1 MEPQSRITPFLYVV
15 FLFLAAGSVC
25 GVPIVNQLLV
35 ELAAPNAWLV
45 NGIHAVGRSVGLI
58 LNLLVLNAFVILLD
72 RTVGIGRGFLWG
84 LRMCWGHV
92 PRLMQTFTVVV
103 GLIAVAIDI
112 NQMVLWLFR
121 NSAHLENLLAVASAI
136 SRFTLETDATTANV
150 FFLVVL
156 SVAVMQGYYRAPVWQ
171 RIRCAPSAAEKT
183 ISGTMAAQ
191 VDAKARKKIA
201 KAEQLVEEGRL
212 GKAAKILEGLGEE
225 YCYRA
230 GKLYVQ
236 RGYHGRAAAAF
247 LRGGDYYARVGNYLR
262 AGNAYY
268 FGNHWEKAVEAF
280 ARMKPSSGFLEDR
293 ERVTQWG
300 ARWGESLFHLERY
313 EESAKIYLRFEM
325 YQKAGESFEKAGMPV
340 EAAQAF
346 ERVGAYQ
353 SSIDSRQKHGDA
365 EKALLEKAKQ
375 AGRQGEWAQAGSMY
389 EKLGDLE
396 AAAHAFLKGNL
407 QRKAAHCFFAIR
419 RFDKALELFL
429 EVGEEE
435 KALQCYQELGQYQ
448 RAAMMAAELGLQD
461 RQAELFRKGGD
472 YVRAARAYLMIG
484 ELSLAID
491 CLRMIGRQNA
501 EEIGECVKIISI
513 LTEQKRLNEALEC
526 GMAVIQ
532 GHETEPILQPMVHRV
547 IDVLLRLDDVK
558 RAAELAFRLAD
569 ENPNDND
576 AVQLAKNIGQRVGI
590 TYRPKN
596 ESIAASLSH
605 LVETPMLPDPSMKAV
620 PQKRRRTQPTPVA
633 PMPLAMPAAPMP
645 VPTPAHVAVAA
656 PPVVPGSARKRVRNP
671 FLSQSDQQEVTL
683 TLDDESIY
691 DLTRDGP
698 LHRYRIIKELGKGGM
713 GRVYK
718 ALDTR
723 LNRKVALKMLHPELN
738 HEPKV
743 LLFFK
748 REVRS
753 IASLNHPNIVQLYD
767 AGMEKGCFY
776 MVMEYVKGATLDKLA
791 LRQPDNLLKSM
802 VAIWHQAC
810 TGLKYAHE
818 AGIIHRDIK
827 PTNIM
832 VNKSRT
838 VKILDFGLA
847 KQVSD
852 TNQTQQLWGTPTFMA
867 PELFLGDRA
876 TFQTDIY
883 SMGATFYVL
892 ATGREPFSQENAS
905 AKFAGNGLPDAPH
918 LIDPKIP
925 EALSE
930 TIQRC
935 FYLNPKDRFE
945 SVDALIAQ
953 LRQIGGKGR

>member
-1 MEPQSRITPFLYVV
+1 METESRISPFLYVA
-15 FLFLAAGSVC
+15 FLFLAIGSVA
-25 GVPIVNQLLV
+25 GVPVVNEMLLGV
-35 ELAAPNAWLV
+35 TSPGSWIA
-45 NGIHAVGRSVGLI
+45 NGLSYLESSVGLI
-58 LNLLVLNAFVILLD
+58 LNLLVLSAFVILLD
-72 RTVGIGRGFLWG
+72 RTIGIGRGFLWG
-84 LRMCWGHV
+84 LRMCWQHV
-92 PRLMQTFTVVV
+92 PRGLQFWVVV
-103 GLIAVAIDI
+103 IGAIAVCIDLNELI
-112 NQMVLWLFR
+112 LYSLQPGDTP
-121 NSAHLENLLAVASAI
+121 EGEGYLAVAAAI

-150 FFLVVL
+150 FFLVIL
-156 SVAVMQGYYRAPVWQ
+156 SSAVMIGYYRAPVWQ

-191 VDAKARKKIA
+191 VDTRARKKIA

-236 RGYHGRAAAAF
+236 RGHHGRASAAF

-280 ARMKPSSGFLEDR
+280 SRMRPSSGFLEDR
-293 ERVTQWG
+293 ERVSQWG
-300 ARWGESLFHLERY
+300 QRWGESLFHLGRF
-313 EESAKIYLRFEM
+313 EESAEIYLRFEM
-325 YQKAGESFEKAGMPV
+325 FQKAGESFEKAGMV
-340 EAAQAF
+340 KEATAAF
-346 ERVGAYQ
+346 DRVGSYATT
-353 SSIDSRQKHGDA
+353 SKMAEGHGEA
-365 EKALLEKAKQ
+365 EQQLLEKAKA
-375 AGRQGEWAQAGSMY
+375 AGRQGEWAQAGSFY
-389 EKLGDLE
+389 ERLGDHE
-396 AAAHAFLKGNL
+396 AAALAFLKGNL
-407 QRKAAHCFFAIR
+407 KRKAAHSFFTIKR
-419 RFDKALELFL
+419 YDRALELFL
-429 EVGEEE
+429 EIGEEE

-448 RAAMMAAELGLQD
+448 RAAMLAAELGLQD

-484 ELSLAID
+484 EGSQAID
-491 CLRMIGRQNA
+491 CLRLVNRQNP
-501 EEIGECVKIISI
+501 EEIKECVQIISI
-513 LTEQKRLNEALEC
+513 LTEQKRLDDALEC
-526 GMAVIQ
+526 GMAMIR
-532 GHETEPILQPMVHRV
+532 GHETEKALLPMVHRV

-569 ENPNDND
+569 QNPNDD
-576 AVQLAKNIGQRVGI
+576 SAVQLAKNIGQRVGI
-590 TYRPKN
+590 TYRVKS
-596 ESIAASLSH
+596 ESIASSLSH
-605 LVETPMLPDPSMKAV
+605 LVEAPMLPDPRMKAV
-620 PQKRRRTQPTPVA
+620 PQKRRAPAPRRRASEASPVALPTP
-633 PMPLAMPAAPMP
+633 PSLPPG
-645 VPTPAHVAVAA
+645 TP
-656 PPVVPGSARKRVRNP
+656 PKRGKGARNP
-671 FLSQSDQQEVTL
+671 FFPEPEQQEITL
-683 TLDDESIY
+683 TLDDESVY

-698 LHRYRIIKELGKGGM
+698 LRRYRIIKELGKGGM

-723 LNRKVALKMLHPELN
+723 LDRKVALKMLHPELN

-753 IASLNHPNIVQLYD
+753 IASLNHPNVVQLYD

-892 ATGREPFSQENAS
+892 ATGREPFGQENAS
-905 AKFAGNGLPDAPH
+905 DKFAGNGLPKPPH
-918 LIDPKIP
+918 ELEPKIP
-925 EALSE
+925 LALSK

-935 FYLNPKDRFE
+935 FYLNPRDRFD

>member
-1 MEPQSRITPFLYVV
+1 MNEMLIGW
-15 FLFLAAGSVC
+15 AEAGSWMANSVAYI
-25 GVPIVNQLLV
+25 G
-35 ELAAPNAWLV
+35 A
-45 NGIHAVGRSVGLI
+45 SVGLV
-58 LNLLVLNAFVILLD
+58 LNILVLSAFIILLD
-72 RTVGIGRGFLWG
+72 RTIGIGRGFLWG
-84 LRMCWGHV
+84 LRMCWQHV
-92 PRLMQTFTVVV
+92 PRGLQFGVAVV
-103 GLIAVAIDI
+103 GAVAVCIDV
-112 NQMVLWLFR
+112 NQLILY
-121 NSAHLENLLAVASAI
+121 LLSDGDAVTAGEGYLAIASAI
-136 SRFTLETDATTANV
+136 SRYTFQTDATTANV

-156 SVAVMQGYYRAPVWQ
+156 SIAIMLGYYRAPVWQ

-191 VDAKARKKIA
+191 GDARARKKIA
-201 KAEQLVEEGRL
+201 RAEQLVEEGRL
-212 GKAAKILEGLGEE
+212 GKAAKILESLGEE

-236 RGYHGRAAAAF
+236 RGHHGRAAAAF
-247 LRGGDYYARVGNYLR
+247 LRGGDYYARIGNYLR

-280 ARMKPSSGFLEDR
+280 SRMKPSSGFLEDR
-293 ERVTQWG
+293 ERVSQWG
-300 ARWGESLFHLERY
+300 QRWGESLFHLGRF
-313 EESAKIYLRFEM
+313 EESAEIYLRFEM
-325 YQKAGESFEKAGMPV
+325 FQKAGESFEKAGMV
-340 EAAQAF
+340 KEAAAAF
-346 ERVGAYQ
+346 DRAGSFTGTTKVSEEHGET
-353 SSIDSRQKHGDA
+353 QKVWI
-365 EKALLEKAKQ
+365 EKAKA
-375 AGRQGEWAQAGSMY
+375 AGQQGEWAQAGAYY
-389 EKLGDLE
+389 EKLGDFE
-396 AAAHAFLKGNL
+396 AAALAFLKGNL
-407 QRKAAHCFFAIR
+407 KRKAAHCFFTNR

-448 RAAMMAAELGLQD
+448 RAAMLAAELGLQD

-484 ELSLAID
+484 ELSQAID
-491 CLRMIGRQNA
+491 CLRLVNRQRVD
-501 EEIGECVKIISI
+501 EIRECVQIISI
-513 LTEQKRLNEALEC
+513 LTEQKRLEDALEC
-526 GMAVIQ
+526 GMAMIR
-532 GHETEPILQPMVHRV
+532 GHETEKNLLPMVHRV

-569 ENPNDND
+569 QNPNDD
-576 AVQLAKNIGQRVGI
+576 SAVQLAKNIGQRVGI
-590 TYRPKN
+590 TYRVKN
-596 ESIAASLSH
+596 ASIASSLSH
-605 LVETPMLPDPSMKAV
+605 LVETPMLPDPRMKAV
-620 PQKRRRTQPTPVA
+620 PQNRRNPAAQTPLPAVDPFPVPTPVA
-633 PMPLAMPAAPMP
+633 P
-645 VPTPAHVAVAA
+645 
-656 PPVVPGSARKRVRNP
+656 PVVPVPQAVAPPGRAKRVANP
-671 FLSQSDQQEVTL
+671 FLPESEQGEVTL

-698 LHRYRIIKELGKGGM
+698 LRRYRIIKELGKGGM

-723 LNRKVALKMLHPELN
+723 LDRKVALKMLHPELN

-892 ATGREPFSQENAS
+892 ATGREPFGQDNAS
-905 AKFAGNGLPDAPH
+905 AKFAGNGLPEPPH
-918 LIDPKIP
+918 KLEPKIP
-925 EALSE
+925 VALSN
-930 TIQRC
+930 TILRC
-935 FYLNPKDRFE
+935 FYLNPRDRFE